1 MNHLLAFDIQD
12 VFPPAAI
19 YGEQGG
25 EVVGFGKL
33 AGDIVLILTSVA
45 FSISV
50 IFIIIA
56 GIKIVTA
63 SGDEKK
69 MAAATGTLTYAIIG
83 LVVTILAFVIVRLVQ
98 YFLQSNVAIWK

>member
-1 MNHLLAFDIQD
+1 MKLVAFNIQD
-12 VFPPAAI
+12 FFSPAKI
-19 YGEQGG
+19 YSGTDT
-25 EVVGFGKL
+25 EVTGFGKL

-45 FSISV
+45 FAISI

-69 MAAATGTLTYAIIG
+69 LASATGTLTYAIIG

-98 YFLQSNVAIWK
+98 YFIGANVAI

>member
-1 MNHLLAFDIQD
+1 MQLAFNIQN
-12 VFPPAAI
+12 VFSPAKI
-19 YGEQGG
+19 YNADPNTG
-25 EVVGFGKL
+25 EVIGIGQL
-33 AGDIVLILTSVA
+33 ATDIILILTGVA
-45 FSISV
+45 FAISI

-69 MAAATGTLTYAIIG
+69 LASATGTLTYAIIG

-98 YFLQSNVAIWK
+98 YFLQSNVAI

>member
-1 MNHLLAFDIQD
+1 MNQLAASFNIQN
-12 VFPPAAI
+12 FFSPAKI
-19 YGEQGG
+19 YGEEGNQ
-25 EVVGFGKL
+25 VTGFGTL
-33 AGDIVLILTSVA
+33 ASDIVLILTGVA
-45 FSISV
+45 FAISI

-69 MAAATGTLTYAIIG
+69 LASAQSTLTYAIIG

-98 YFLQSNVAIWK
+98 YFIGARVPI